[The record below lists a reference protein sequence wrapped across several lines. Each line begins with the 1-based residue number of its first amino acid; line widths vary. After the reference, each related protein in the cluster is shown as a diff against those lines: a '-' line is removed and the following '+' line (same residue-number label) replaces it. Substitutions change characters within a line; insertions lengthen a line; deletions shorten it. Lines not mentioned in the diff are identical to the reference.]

1 MFPIDWFLRLPPHF
15 AGGRFSLP
23 MPQATAVFASLMALF
38 FSFAPLAAQVA
49 KAEAGKSAVVVR
61 SVHFDPTKLGGQ
73 QNPWIRTQV
82 ELRAN
87 FNPETKVAAEP
98 DAAGKKPA
106 NKQWVDKIKVTL
118 TQIFKPIG
126 ATAAADFAYYRSS
139 ATVLTMEV
147 NTDRS
152 VYFYLPGDV
161 VKRDRL
167 KAQPDYY
174 FVQVEVGGQE
184 LPLFTETG
192 RPVPDML
199 TAVHKMFHDKKTY
212 DEARSVADR
221 AVGANSGLLR
231 PQYLVPYS
239 TYDNLP
245 QGSPS
250 PEFIREDVSSR

>member
-1 MFPIDWFLRLPPHF
+1 
-15 AGGRFSLP
+15 
-23 MPQATAVFASLMALF
+23 MALF